1 MSKISNLIFKNASHK
16 VTSNYGWRKVISTS
30 AGNTSSFHNGTDYGT
45 YGKKLAQYAIEK
57 GVILSCGTDKLGG
70 KYVWVKYP
78 RLNVKMLHYHLSSVN
93 CKTGQSVS
101 RGTLLGYTGK
111 TGKATGIHLH
121 LSIYDLSKGCY
132 VNPEGFNYT
141 DPSATNNT
149 NTKPANRNYYM
160 KGDKGEYIRHLC
172 SWFADNY
179 YGYFCKNKSTAH
191 KLLDGNLFGP
201 YLEKWV
207 KKFQSN
213 TGLAPDG
220 KIGPLTQAKLRQY
233 GFRY

>member
-45 YGKKLAQYAIEK
+45 YGKKLAQYAIEN
-57 GVILSCGTDKLGG
+57 GTILSCGTDKLGG

-101 RGTLLGYTGK
+101 RGTLLGYTGM

-141 DPSATNNT
+141 EPNTSSSTNFLGERGYF
-149 NTKPANRNYYM
+149 KL
-160 KGDKGEYIRHLC
+160 GDKHPNVGKIASFMRKTFPSYTKKAAL
-172 SWFADNY
+172 
-179 YGYFCKNKSTAH
+179 
-191 KLLDGNLFGP
+191 GNLYGP
-201 YLEKWV
+201 NLIASIKE
-207 KKFQSN
+207 FQRR
-213 TGLAPDG
+213 TGLVADG
-220 KIGPLTQAKLRQY
+220 CTGPKTLAKLVEY
-233 GFRY
+233 GFKY

>member
-45 YGKKLAQYAIEK
+45 YGKKLAQYAIEN
-57 GVILSCGTDKLGG
+57 GTILSCGTDKLGG

-93 CKTGQSVS
+93 CKVGQSVS
-101 RGTLLGYTGK
+101 RGTLLGYTGM

-121 LSIYDLSKGCY
+121 LSIYDLPKGCY

-141 DPSATNNT
+141 EPNTSSSSTNFLGERGYF
-149 NTKPANRNYYM
+149 KL
-160 KGDKGEYIRHLC
+160 GDKHPNVGKIASFMRKTFPSYT
-172 SWFADNY
+172 
-179 YGYFCKNKSTAH
+179 STKA
-191 KLLDGNLFGP
+191 LGNLYGP
-201 YLEKWV
+201 NLIASIKE
-207 KKFQSN
+207 FQRRTN
-213 TGLAPDG
+213 LTPDG
-220 KIGPLTQAKLRQY
+220 CVGKLTLAKLVQY

>member
-45 YGKKLAQYAIEK
+45 YGKKLAQYAIEN
-57 GVILSCGTDKLGG
+57 GTILSCGTDKLGG

-93 CKTGQSVS
+93 CKVGQSVS
-101 RGTLLGYTGK
+101 RGTLLGYTGM

-121 LSIYDLSKGCY
+121 LSIYDLPKGCY

-141 DPSATNNT
+141 EPNTSSSSTNFLGERGYF
-149 NTKPANRNYYM
+149 KL
-160 KGDKGEYIRHLC
+160 GDKHPNVGKIASFMRKTFPSYTKKAAL
-172 SWFADNY
+172 
-179 YGYFCKNKSTAH
+179 
-191 KLLDGNLFGP
+191 GNLYGP
-201 YLEKWV
+201 NLIASIKE
-207 KKFQSN
+207 FQRRTN
-213 TGLAPDG
+213 LTPDG
-220 KIGPLTQAKLRQY
+220 CTGPKTLAKLVEY
-233 GFRY
+233 GFKY

>member
-1 MSKISNLIFKNASHK
+1 MRKISNLIFKNASHK

-45 YGKKLAQYAIEK
+45 YGKKLAQYAIEN
-57 GVILSCGTDKLGG
+57 GTILSCGTDKLGG

-101 RGTLLGYTGK
+101 RGTLLGYTGM

-141 DPSATNNT
+141 EPNTSSSTNFLGERGYF
-149 NTKPANRNYYM
+149 KL
-160 KGDKGEYIRHLC
+160 GDKHPNVGKIASFMRKTFPSYTKKAAL
-172 SWFADNY
+172 
-179 YGYFCKNKSTAH
+179 
-191 KLLDGNLFGP
+191 GNLYGP
-201 YLEKWV
+201 NLIASIKE
-207 KKFQSN
+207 FQRR
-213 TGLAPDG
+213 TGLVADG
-220 KIGPLTQAKLRQY
+220 CTGPKTLAKLVEY
-233 GFRY
+233 GFKY

>member
-1 MSKISNLIFKNASHK
+1 MSKISNLMFTNASHK

-45 YGKKLAQYAIEK
+45 YGKKLAQYAIEN
-57 GVILSCGTDKLGG
+57 GTILSCGTDKLGG

-101 RGTLLGYTGK
+101 RGTLLGYTGM

-141 DPSATNNT
+141 EPNTSSSTNFLGERGYF
-149 NTKPANRNYYM
+149 KL
-160 KGDKGEYIRHLC
+160 GDKHPNVGKIASFMRKTFPSYTKKAALGNLYGPNLIASIKEFQRRTGLV
-172 SWFADNY
+172 AD
-179 YGYFCKNKSTAH
+179 GCTGPKTLA
-191 KLLDGNLFGP
+191 KLL
-201 YLEKWV
+201 E
-207 KKFQSN
+207 
-213 TGLAPDG
+213 
-220 KIGPLTQAKLRQY
+220 Y
-233 GFRY
+233 GFKY

>member
-45 YGKKLAQYAIEK
+45 YGKKLAQYAIEN
-57 GVILSCGTDKLGG
+57 GTILSCGTDKLGG

-101 RGTLLGYTGK
+101 RGTLLGYTGM

-141 DPSATNNT
+141 EPNTSSSTNFLGERGYF
-149 NTKPANRNYYM
+149 KL
-160 KGDKGEYIRHLC
+160 GDKHPNVGKIASFMRKTFPSYTKKAAL
-172 SWFADNY
+172 
-179 YGYFCKNKSTAH
+179 
-191 KLLDGNLFGP
+191 GNLYGP
-201 YLEKWV
+201 NLIASIKE
-207 KKFQSN
+207 FQRR
-213 TGLAPDG
+213 TGLAADG
-220 KIGPLTQAKLRQY
+220 CTGPKTLAKLVEY
-233 GFRY
+233 GFKY

>member
-1 MSKISNLIFKNASHK
+1 MSRVTNLIFKDAKHY
-16 VTSNYGWRKVISTS
+16 VTSGFGYRKSFNTK
-30 AGNTSSFHNGTDYGT
+30 GGYTSSFHNGTDYGT
-45 YGKKLAQYAIEK
+45 NTQKLPQYAIEN
-57 GVILSCGTDKLGG
+57 GTILSCGTDKLGG

-78 RLNVKMLHYHLSSVN
+78 RLNVKMLHYHLDNVS
-93 CKTGQSVS
+93 CKTGQAVS

-111 TGKATGIHLH
+111 TGKATGVHLH

-132 VNPEGFNYT
+132 INPEGFNYT
-141 DPSATNNT
+141 EPSVAST

-160 KGDKGEYIRHLC
+160 KGDRGDYIRHLC

-179 YGYFCKNKSTAH
+179 WGYFCKSKKAAH

-207 KKFQSN
+207 KEFQRR
-213 TGLAPDG
+213 TGLVADG
-220 KIGPLTQAKLRQY
+220 FIGPLTQAKLRAY
-233 GFRY
+233 GFKY

>member
-16 VTSNYGWRKVISTS
+16 ITSNYGWRKVISTS

-45 YGKKLAQYAIEK
+45 YGKKLAQYAIEN
-57 GVILSCGTDKLGG
+57 GTILSCGTDKLGG

-101 RGTLLGYTGK
+101 QGTLLGYTGM

-132 VNPEGFNYT
+132 VNPERFNYT
-141 DPSATNNT
+141 EPNTSSSTNFLGERGYF
-149 NTKPANRNYYM
+149 KL
-160 KGDKGEYIRHLC
+160 GDKHPNVGKIASFMYKTFPSYTKRAAL
-172 SWFADNY
+172 
-179 YGYFCKNKSTAH
+179 
-191 KLLDGNLFGP
+191 GNLYG
-201 YLEKWV
+201 LNLIASIKE
-207 KKFQSN
+207 FQRRTN
-213 TGLAPDG
+213 LTPDG
-220 KIGPLTQAKLRQY
+220 MVGPLTLAKLVEH

>member
-45 YGKKLAQYAIEK
+45 YGKKLAQYAIEN
-57 GVILSCGTDKLGG
+57 GTILSCGTDKLGG
-70 KYVWVKYP
+70 KFVWAKYP

-93 CKTGQSVS
+93 CKTGQSVA
-101 RGTLLGYTGK
+101 RGTLLGYTGM

-132 VNPEGFNYT
+132 ANPERFNYT
-141 DPSATNNT
+141 EPNTSSSTNFLGERGYF
-149 NTKPANRNYYM
+149 KL
-160 KGDKGEYIRHLC
+160 GDKHPNVGKIASFMRKTFPSYTKKAAL
-172 SWFADNY
+172 
-179 YGYFCKNKSTAH
+179 
-191 KLLDGNLFGP
+191 GNLYGP
-201 YLEKWV
+201 NLIASIKE
-207 KKFQSN
+207 FQRR
-213 TGLAPDG
+213 TGLVADG
-220 KIGPLTQAKLRQY
+220 CTGPKTLAKLVEY